1 MEINKVTK
9 EYVIIDGEQIWFDEP
24 FSALPSKKEFDRW
37 LKNIKKVLEK
47 ALASENK
54 RYRK

>member
-9 EYVIIDGEQIWFDEP
+9 EYAIINGEQIWFDEP
-24 FSALPSKKEFDRW
+24 FDELPSREDFEKW

-47 ALASENK
+47 SIATKNK
-54 RYRK
+54 